1 MEPRFAAA
9 VSRTTVRIQI
19 SGMLRNSAMVSGTRV
34 SSDTSFVT
42 SIARKKHI
50 STSAAPRLRVLWN
63 RLVSVP
69 ASLENAPM
77 LPKPCTA
84 AIRQNSSPRVDQST

>member
-1 MEPRFAAA
+1 M
-9 VSRTTVRIQI
+9 
-19 SGMLRNSAMVSGTRV
+19 
-34 SSDTSFVT
+34 
-42 SIARKKHI
+42 
-50 STSAAPRLRVLWN
+50 LRVLWN